1 MKGFCMPSGKDISGG
16 GGKRNGGG
24 CVTSGTS
31 GGAKKN
37 AYCSFCR
44 KSFRDVGPLVEGPGD
59 VYICGECIE
68 LCQSILDQE
77 RRRRGVPKTLFTDI
91 PTPREI
97 KVQLDQ
103 YVIDQ
108 DRAKKVLSV
117 AVHNHYKRLVHGE
130 DPDGAV
136 ELDKSNI
143 LLIGPTGCG
152 KTLLAR
158 TLARIL
164 NVPFAIG
171 DATTLTE
178 AGYVGEDVENI
189 LLKLLHAAD
198 FDLESAQRGIIYID
212 EIDKIGKTS
221 HNVSITRDVSGE
233 GVQQALLKML
243 EGTVANVPP
252 QGGRKHPEQQYI
264 QMDTTNI
271 LFICGGTFV
280 GLDNIIARRG
290 GRKKIG
296 FGSQSEA
303 EHNHEL
309 GALLDRGTS
318 DDILEFGMI
327 PEFVGRLPVI
337 CPLMPLDVDALVQI
351 MTQPRN
357 ALVKQYR
364 KFFEMEGADLEFTSE
379 ALIEIAKRA
388 KTKDTGARGLRSIVE
403 DVMLDIMYE
412 LPDRTAKEKGRF
424 VVTPEVVRKE
434 RNLFDVPP
442 IPLTP
447 PKASE
452 RKKESA

>member
-1 MKGFCMPSGKDISGG
+1 
-16 GGKRNGGG
+16 
-24 CVTSGTS
+24 
-31 GGAKKN
+31 
-37 AYCSFCR
+37 
-44 KSFRDVGPLVEGPGD
+44 
-59 VYICGECIE
+59 
-68 LCQSILDQE
+68 
-77 RRRRGVPKTLFTDI
+77 
-91 PTPREI
+91 
-97 KVQLDQ
+97 
-103 YVIDQ
+103 
-108 DRAKKVLSV
+108 
-117 AVHNHYKRLVHGE
+117 
-130 DPDGAV
+130 
-136 ELDKSNI
+136 
-143 LLIGPTGCG
+143 
-152 KTLLAR
+152 
-158 TLARIL
+158 
-164 NVPFAIG
+164 
-171 DATTLTE
+171 
-178 AGYVGEDVENI
+178 VGEDVENI

-280 GLDNIIARRG
+280 GLDHIIARRV
-290 GRKKIG
+290 GRKTIG

-309 GALLDRGTS
+309 GALLDRVTS

-337 CPLMPLDVDALVQI
+337 CPLMPLDVEALVQI
-351 MTQPRN
+351 MTEPRN

-364 KFFEMEGADLEFTSE
+364 KFFEMEGADIEFTPD
-379 ALIEIAKRA
+379 ALVEIAKRA
-388 KTKDTGARGLRSIVE
+388 KAKDTGARGLRSIVE

-434 RNLFDVPP
+434 KSLFEIPP
-442 IPLTP
+442 VPLTP